1 MKIERQYTFKKIILW
16 LMLFHIYITISGA
29 GGVVT
34 EKPLELFKRTVYT
47 WEDGLPQ
54 NSVYKIAQTADGFIW
69 LSSDAAIAR
78 FDGVTFDVFTN
89 QNTPLLPSFIRS
101 SFMVD
106 RNGVLWATTQ
116 EGGVVCWKNGRFEK
130 RYTTKNGL
138 LTNIVNVILE
148 AHDGSLWIGTDLGL
162 NRVEKGKISTVP
174 LPETLTYKIVTSLA
188 EDSRGRLWIGTTE
201 GLLVATDTRAGM
213 RLSAQYSGFAGH
225 DITALEIDQ
234 KGNLWVGTDDIGVF
248 RLEWQ
253 QEGDKGW
260 RWDRQISF
268 TTKNGLSSNII
279 SALYLEKDGTVWIG
293 TRSGG
298 LNRLQGG
305 QVYVYNSEK
314 GLSHNFVNSVFK
326 DREGNLW
333 IGTNGGGLNLLRE
346 TKITT
351 YTTQNGLSYDQVYGI
366 YQDSQ
371 GRVWVGTY
379 GFGINC
385 IKDGRVQRHFTTAD
399 GLPSNYVITICEDSE
414 GNMWFGTYGEG
425 AVRMKDGDFKVYTT
439 RDGLVSNLVYGL
451 YRDGKGNFWAG
462 THKGG
467 LHRFSHGRFKLYK
480 RLSGKVRAFLEDSR
494 GNLWV
499 GTDTIGLLRINDE
512 ESKVLDMSHGLASN
526 EVMAF
531 FEDSSG
537 VIWVATYG
545 GGLNRYNAGTGRFD
559 VITQKDGLPHNI
571 IFWILGDD
579 SDYLWMSS
587 LAGIFRVSRKE
598 LESFFNGTSPVVT
611 CTTFDEADGMKVRSC
626 NGGSQPSGW
635 RTRDGRLW
643 FITAAGVSV
652 VDPSMTAM
660 STLPPPVTITHIAVD
675 GKTYKPGHPLKVPPG
690 KGNIEIKYTGPSFVV
705 PERVQFRYK
714 LEGYDDDWVNPG
726 NRRTAYYTNIPHGS
740 FTFRVLACN
749 HEGVWNEQGA
759 AQRFT
764 ITPHFRQTS
773 WFKIL
778 LGMVICTLAGL
789 LYSLRMRNIR
799 RRQGVLEH
807 LVTERTQ
814 HLKIQ
819 AAELEKKTGELAN
832 KKTALEKINNIVK
845 SINEGVDHRDILV
858 SILKETAILE
868 GIERAEALVYDQ
880 SLNAYTFKAALGY
893 DINILAHI
901 VFSFP
906 EAEARYIDGSEEIFT
921 GIFIAKNIR
930 GRPGEEKVKPI
941 GIPKSML
948 ILKIREGEREDAV
961 AGYLIFA
968 HMESESAFDNRD
980 IQLLKEL
987 KDHIAAA
994 FIKSKLLLELQVKQE
1009 AAESA
1014 NYSKSMFLARMS
1026 HEIRTPMNSVI
1037 GFADM
1042 LQDTQLNEEQRE
1054 FTRNITQSGEA
1065 LLDLIDEILDFSK
1078 IEAGEISFQPHDFE
1092 LEVMAFNVCRL
1103 IQPRLAGKPVEIL
1116 CRIGDRIPAY
1126 VRSDAGRIRQ
1136 VLINLMGNAVKFTE
1150 SGEIELSVDMEE
1162 ETDKQ
1167 LKLHTSVRD
1176 TGIGI
1181 STDQLGHIFELFHQA
1196 DGSITRRYGG
1206 TGLGLAIS
1214 KQIALLMKG
1223 DIWVESQLG
1232 KGSTFHFTG
1241 WVEKS
1246 GKKLAQEPDFNCLHG
1261 KKILLVD
1268 DNLNNLDIL
1277 DHIIRQAHMRSVK
1290 LDRGQRALSTINEAI
1305 QKNDPFDLCI
1315 LDIQMPGLSGCELA
1329 EQIRSNSNHSAANL
1343 PLLGLSPSMIKEIE
1357 TYRKAGFDGFL
1368 PKPIQGY
1375 KLLALIKRLLGGEEE
1390 KDIITNNEYG
1400 REREMEGNQHSLGEE
1415 AKYALHIL
1423 LAEDN
1428 PINQK
1433 LARFILT
1440 KAGYRL
1446 DVVGNGKEAVEA
1458 FTSDPEKYNL
1468 IFMDVNMPEMDGRE
1482 AAQRI
1487 RSSGFTRIPII
1498 AMTAHALREDREKC
1512 LHAGMNDYISK
1523 PIKREV
1529 VFQMVS
1535 KWVFKSDTPDE
1546 FSL

>member
-1 MKIERQYTFKKIILW
+1 M
-16 LMLFHIYITISGA
+16 
-29 GGVVT
+29 
-34 EKPLELFKRTVYT
+34 
-47 WEDGLPQ
+47 
-54 NSVYKIAQTADGFIW
+54 
-69 LSSDAAIAR
+69 
-78 FDGVTFDVFTN
+78 
-89 QNTPLLPSFIRS
+89 
-101 SFMVD
+101 
-106 RNGVLWATTQ
+106 
-116 EGGVVCWKNGRFEK
+116 
-130 RYTTKNGL
+130 
-138 LTNIVNVILE
+138 
-148 AHDGSLWIGTDLGL
+148 
-162 NRVEKGKISTVP
+162 
-174 LPETLTYKIVTSLA
+174 
-188 EDSRGRLWIGTTE
+188 
-201 GLLVATDTRAGM
+201 
-213 RLSAQYSGFAGH
+213 
-225 DITALEIDQ
+225 
-234 KGNLWVGTDDIGVF
+234 
-248 RLEWQ
+248 
-253 QEGDKGW
+253 
-260 RWDRQISF
+260 
-268 TTKNGLSSNII
+268 
-279 SALYLEKDGTVWIG
+279 
-293 TRSGG
+293 
-298 LNRLQGG
+298 
-305 QVYVYNSEK
+305 
-314 GLSHNFVNSVFK
+314 
-326 DREGNLW
+326 
-333 IGTNGGGLNLLRE
+333 RE

-371 GRVWVGTY
+371 DRVWVGTY

-385 IKDGRVQRHFTTAD
+385 IKEGRIQRWFTTAD
-399 GLPSNYVITICEDSE
+399 GLPSNYVITMCEDAE
-414 GNMWFGTYGEG
+414 GDMWFGTYGEG
-425 AVRMKDGDFKVYTT
+425 VVRMKDGIFKVYTT

-451 YRDGKGNFWAG
+451 YRDRKGNFWAG

-467 LHRFSHGRFKLYK
+467 LHLFSHGRFKLYK
-480 RLSGKVRAFLEDSR
+480 RLSGKVRVFLEDSR
-494 GNLWV
+494 GTLWV
-499 GTDTIGLLRINDE
+499 GTDTIGLLRINGE
-512 ESKVLDMSHGLASN
+512 ESEVLDMSQGLASN

-545 GGLNRYNAGTGRFD
+545 GGLNRYNADEGRFD

-579 SDYLWMSS
+579 SDHLWMSS
-587 LAGIFRVSRKE
+587 LAGIFRVSRQE
-598 LESFFNGTSPVVT
+598 LESFFHGTSPVVN

-652 VDPSMTAM
+652 VNPSETAM
-660 STLPPPVTITHIAVD
+660 STLPPPVTITYIAID

-705 PERVQFRYK
+705 PERVQFKYK

-726 NRRTAYYTNIPHGS
+726 NRRTAYYTNIPYGS
-740 FTFRVLACN
+740 FTFRVTACN
-749 HEGVWNEQGA
+749 HEGVWNKQGVSLP
-759 AQRFT
+759 FT
-764 ITPHFRQTS
+764 IAPHFWQTL
-773 WFKIL
+773 WFKVL
-778 LGMVICTLAGL
+778 LGMVVFSLVGL
-789 LYSLRMRNIR
+789 LYTLRVRNIK
-799 RRQGVLEH
+799 RRQWVLEH

-814 HLKIQ
+814 HLKNQ

-845 SINEGVDHRDILV
+845 SINEGVDHKDILV

-893 DINILAHI
+893 DINKMAHI
-901 VFSFP
+901 GFSFS
-906 EAEARYIDGSEEIFT
+906 EAEDRYIVSSDEIFT
-921 GIFIAKNIR
+921 DIFIAKNIKS
-930 GRPGEEKVKPI
+930 RPGEEKVKPI
-941 GIPKSML
+941 GVPKSML

-987 KDHIAAA
+987 KDHIASA

-1042 LQDTQLNEEQRE
+1042 LLDTQLNEEQRE
-1054 FTRNITQSGEA
+1054 FTRNITKSGEA

-1078 IEAGEISFQPHDFE
+1078 IEAGELSFQPIDFD

-1103 IQPRLAGKPVEIL
+1103 IQPRKAGKPVEIL

-1136 VLINLMGNAVKFTE
+1136 VLINLMGNAVKFTHR
-1150 SGEIELSVDMEE
+1150 GEIELSMDIDE

-1167 LKLHTSVRD
+1167 LKLHTRVRD

-1181 STDQLGHIFELFHQA
+1181 APDQMEQIFEVFHQA
-1196 DGSITRRYGG
+1196 DGSITRKYGG

-1223 DIWVESQLG
+1223 DIWVESQPG
-1232 KGSTFHFTG
+1232 KGSTFHFTA
-1241 WVEKS
+1241 WLEKS
-1246 GKKLAQEPDFNCLHG
+1246 GKKPAQVPYLKCLDG

-1268 DNLNNLDIL
+1268 DNLNNLDVV
-1277 DHIIRQAHMRSVK
+1277 DHIIRQAHMKTVK
-1290 LDRGQRALSTINEAI
+1290 LDGGERVLSTINEAI
-1305 QKNDPFDLCI
+1305 QKGDPFDLCI
-1315 LDIQMPGLSGCELA
+1315 LDIQLPGVSGYEVA
-1329 EQIRSNSNHSAANL
+1329 EQIRSNPNHRIANL
-1343 PLLGLSPSMIKEIE
+1343 PLLGLSSSTTKAIE
-1357 TYRKAGFDGFL
+1357 MYRKAGFDGFM
-1368 PKPIQGY
+1368 PKPIQRH
-1375 KLLALIKRLLGGEEE
+1375 KLLALIKRLLGAEEM
-1390 KDIITNNEYG
+1390 DIITNSEG
-1400 REREMEGNQHSLGEE
+1400 SREQKMVFTQHSLVEE
-1415 AKYALHIL
+1415 AKYAVHIL

-1428 PINQK
+1428 LINQQ
-1433 LARFILT
+1433 LARFMLT

-1446 DVVGNGKEAVEA
+1446 DVVNNGKEVVETY
-1458 FTSDPEKYNL
+1458 TSDPEKYNL

-1482 AAQRI
+1482 AAQLI
-1487 RSSGFTRIPII
+1487 RARGFTRVPII
-1498 AMTAHALREDREKC
+1498 AMTAHALKEDREKC

-1529 VFQMVS
+1529 VFQMVE
-1535 KWVFKSDTPDE
+1535 KWVFKPDNP
-1546 FSL
+1546 